1 MSEAISWDVVQRVA
15 ARVAD
20 AKGPSEDYHSAAL
33 QSHFDELT
41 AQAEELVGAATG
53 LRSLAGPA
61 RARVTDRAGWV
72 TANVASFQRLLRPVI
87 DRLAP
92 RLPGGPLASVGRVA
106 AGVQV
111 GTILG
116 WMSTRVLGQYDL
128 LLVEEERP
136 EDQDMVYFVG
146 PNIVGLEK
154 RFGFPPKQFR
164 LWLALHEVTHRAQF
178 TGVPWMRAH
187 FLALVEKGIGS
198 IDPDPRRLLEAFKTA
213 AGQIRE
219 GTNPLADGGLLN
231 LVAGPEQRAAIGE
244 LQSLMSLLEGHGD
257 VVMDRA
263 GTAAIPSAGRFSR
276 VLKERRNQARGPA
289 RLLQQLIGLEAK
301 MRQYQEGEDFIAAVE
316 ADGGMELFDT
326 VWRGPE
332 WLPSLEEVR
341 DPPRWVSRVRAAAA
355 AQG

>member
-1 MSEAISWDVVQRVA
+1 MSDAISWEVVRRVA

-20 AKGPSEDYHSAAL
+20 VQGPSEHYNPASL
-33 QSHFDELT
+33 QDHFDQLT
-41 AQAEELVGAATG
+41 AQAEDLVGEATG
-53 LRSLAGPA
+53 LRSLVGPA

-92 RLPGGPLASVGRVA
+92 HLPAGPMASVGRVA
-106 AGVQV
+106 AGIQV

-128 LLVEEERP
+128 LLIEEERP
-136 EDQDMVYFVG
+136 EDQDMVYYVG

-178 TGVPWMRAH
+178 TGVPWMRQH
-187 FLALVEKGIGS
+187 FLSLVDKAIGS
-198 IDPDPRRLLEAFKTA
+198 IDPDPRRLLEALKTA
-213 AGQIRE
+213 VGYIRE
-219 GTNPLADGGLLN
+219 GTNPLAEGGLLN
-231 LVAGPEQRAAIGE
+231 LVAVPEQRAVIVQ

-257 VVMDRA
+257 VIMDRA
-263 GTAAIPSAGRFSR
+263 GAAAIPSARRFSR
-276 VLKERRNQARGPA
+276 VLRERRKQARGPA

-301 MRQYQEGEDFIAAVE
+301 MRQYEEGEQFIAAVE
-316 ADGGMELFDT
+316 AEGGPELFDK
-326 VWRGPE
+326 VWRGPD
-332 WLPSLEEVR
+332 WLPTLEEVR
-341 DPPRWVSRVRAAAA
+341 DPHRWVSRVRAADA
-355 AQG
+355 GG